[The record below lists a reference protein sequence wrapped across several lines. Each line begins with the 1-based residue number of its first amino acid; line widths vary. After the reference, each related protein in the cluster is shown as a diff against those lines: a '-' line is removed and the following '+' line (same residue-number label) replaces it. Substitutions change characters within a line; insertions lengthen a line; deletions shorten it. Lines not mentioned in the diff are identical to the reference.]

1 MHWLLAGKQGRGF
14 GYAPTCGVEPREI
27 KKYGRKPLPQQS
39 PARVGF
45 KHIQAVGGFRTLA
58 QTQAFRERAQ
68 ISSAVAADA
77 KEVLGEAEPGLLAQ
91 RFAEDAKETERLQP
105 VFPVSIAIAD
115 KNPMVLRAL
124 EALLT
129 RDRRF
134 NLVLMESDGTQFLS
148 KLAKYPVRL
157 GVIGWELP
165 PLRAPEILQAL
176 ARRPGAPKIVVYSGT
191 SNPGAPA
198 ETLRLGGAGFVS
210 KLSPPERLLEVFAAV
225 AAGDMVF
232 PFVGIH
238 SSRPDPMMS
247 LTQRERDLL
256 AALESGQS
264 NAQLAREFGVS
275 VNTVKFHLRNLFGKL
290 AVRNRTQAICLYLE
304 SQR

>member
-1 MHWLLAGKQGRGF
+1 MAQESSTRTRAKQ
-14 GYAPTCGVEPREI
+14 
-27 KKYGRKPLPQQS
+27 
-39 PARVGF
+39 
-45 KHIQAVGGFRTLA
+45 IQIVGGSRALA
-58 QTQAFRERAQ
+58 QTHPGRPRPARGDAGPLIGDYPAPNGIKERA
-68 ISSAVAADA
+68 DA
-77 KEVLGEAEPGLLAQ
+77 Q
-91 RFAEDAKETERLQP
+91 FDRDAGQAQP
-105 VFPVSIAIAD
+105 VFPVAIAIAD

-134 NLVLMESDGTQFLS
+134 NLVLMASDGTQLLNS
-148 KLAKYPVRL
+148 LADHPVSL

-165 PLRAPEILQAL
+165 PLRAPDILQAL
-176 ARRPGAPKIVVYSGT
+176 AKRPAAPKIVVYSGT
-191 SNPGAPA
+191 KNPAAPA
-198 ETLRLGGAGFVS
+198 EVLRLGGAGFVN

-232 PFVGIH
+232 PFVDIQRA
-238 SSRPDPMMS
+238 RPDPLTS
-247 LTQRERDLL
+247 LTHRERDLL

-290 AVRNRTQAICLYLE
+290 EVRNRTQAICLYLE
-304 SQR
+304 TKR

>member
-1 MHWLLAGKQGRGF
+1 M
-14 GYAPTCGVEPREI
+14 
-27 KKYGRKPLPQQS
+27 PQQS

-45 KHIQAVGGFRTLA
+45 KHIQAIGGFRTLG
-58 QTQAFRERAQ
+58 QTQAFRERPQ
-68 ISSAVAADA
+68 ISRAVALDA
-77 KEVLGEAEPGLLAQ
+77 KELMGEAGPGLLAE
-91 RFAEDAKETERLQP
+91 RFAAGVKDAEGLQP

-134 NLVLMESDGTQFLS
+134 NLVLMESDGAQFLGS
-148 KLAKYPVRL
+148 LAKYPARL

-165 PLRAPEILQAL
+165 PLRAPEILQVL
-176 ARRPGAPKIVVYSGT
+176 ARRPGAPKIIVYSGT
-191 SNPGAPA
+191 RNPGAPA

-225 AAGDMVF
+225 AAGDMVY
-232 PFVGIH
+232 PFDDIH
-238 SSRPDPMMS
+238 KARPDPITS

>member
-1 MHWLLAGKQGRGF
+1 METNNTLGNSDPRRLAGQSGE
-14 GYAPTCGVEPREI
+14 CG
-27 KKYGRKPLPQQS
+27 
-39 PARVGF
+39 
-45 KHIQAVGGFRTLA
+45 
-58 QTQAFRERAQ
+58 ERA
-68 ISSAVAADA
+68 
-77 KEVLGEAEPGLLAQ
+77 
-91 RFAEDAKETERLQP
+91 ERVQSI
-105 VFPVSIAIAD
+105 FPVSIAIAD
-115 KNPMVLRAL
+115 KNPMILRAL

-134 NLVLMESDGTQFLS
+134 NLLLMESDGTHFLS
-148 KLAKYPVRL
+148 SLARYPASL

-176 ARRPGAPKIVVYSGT
+176 ARRPGAPKIVVYSDT
-191 SNPGAPA
+191 RNPAAPA

-210 KLSPPERLLEVFAAV
+210 ELSPPERLLEVFAAV

-232 PFVGIH
+232 PFIDIH
-238 SSRPDPMMS
+238 KARQDPITS

-264 NAQLAREFGVS
+264 NAQLARDFGVS

-290 AVRNRTQAICLYLE
+290 DVCNRTQAICRYLE
-304 SQR
+304 TKR

>member
-1 MHWLLAGKQGRGF
+1 MLQADGAAAAGGPGQ
-14 GYAPTCGVEPREI
+14 YA
-27 KKYGRKPLPQQS
+27 
-39 PARVGF
+39 ARF
-45 KHIQAVGGFRTLA
+45 ESGGDFA
-58 QTQAFRERAQ
+58 IRAQ
-68 ISSAVAADA
+68 ASLPVNIAV
-77 KEVLGEAEPGLLAQ
+77 
-91 RFAEDAKETERLQP
+91 
-105 VFPVSIAIAD
+105 AD

-129 RDRRF
+129 RDSRF
-134 NLVLMESDGTQFLS
+134 NLLLTTSDGTQFLS
-148 KLAKYPVRL
+148 SLARHPVSL

-176 ARRPGAPKIVVYSGT
+176 ARRASAPKIVVYSGT
-191 SNPGAPA
+191 RNPAAPA

-232 PFVGIH
+232 PFVDIH
-238 SSRPDPMMS
+238 KAKPDPITT
-247 LTQRERDLL
+247 LTHRERDLL

-290 AVRNRTQAICLYLE
+290 DVRNRTQAICLYLE
-304 SQR
+304 TRR

>member
-1 MHWLLAGKQGRGF
+1 LAQESSTRIGGKQ
-14 GYAPTCGVEPREI
+14 
-27 KKYGRKPLPQQS
+27 
-39 PARVGF
+39 
-45 KHIQAVGGFRTLA
+45 IQLVGGFRALA
-58 QTQAFRERAQ
+58 QSHHTLEPAGL
-68 ISSAVAADA
+68 SLSTDDVAGNGNQGRSDPQFEGSPA
-77 KEVLGEAEPGLLAQ
+77 L
-91 RFAEDAKETERLQP
+91 TERSQAI
-105 VFPVSIAIAD
+105 FPVNIAIAD

-124 EALLT
+124 EALLA

-134 NLVLMESDGTQFLS
+134 NLSLMTGDGAHFLNS
-148 KLAKYPVRL
+148 LLHHQVSL

-165 PLRAPEILQAL
+165 PFRAPEILQAL
-176 ARRPGAPKIVVYSGT
+176 AKRPSAPKIVVYSGT
-191 SNPGAPA
+191 RNPAAPA

-232 PFVGIH
+232 PFVDIH
-238 SSRPDPMMS
+238 KARPDPIMS
-247 LTQRERDLL
+247 LTHRERDLL

-290 AVRNRTQAICLYLE
+290 DVRNRTQAICLYLE
-304 SQR
+304 TKR

>member
-1 MHWLLAGKQGRGF
+1 MAQETSARISTKQ
-14 GYAPTCGVEPREI
+14 
-27 KKYGRKPLPQQS
+27 
-39 PARVGF
+39 
-45 KHIQAVGGFRTLA
+45 IQIVGGIGALGQSHPCREPVP
-58 QTQAFRERAQ
+58 QAAGV
-68 ISSAVAADA
+68 SLKASDSDCAVALTKFDA
-77 KEVLGEAEPGLLAQ
+77 PLGSGAELVEHPQ
-91 RFAEDAKETERLQP
+91 S
-105 VFPVSIAIAD
+105 VFPVDIAIAD

-134 NLVLMESDGTQFLS
+134 NLVLMESDGALFINSLS
-148 KLAKYPVRL
+148 HHPVSL

-165 PLRAPEILQAL
+165 PLRAPEILLAL
-176 ARRPGAPKIVVYSGT
+176 AKRPSAPKIVVYSGT
-191 SNPGAPA
+191 KNPAAPA

-232 PFVGIH
+232 PFVDIH
-238 SSRPDPMMS
+238 KSRPDPLTS
-247 LTQRERDLL
+247 LTHRERDLL
-256 AALESGQS
+256 AALETGQS

-290 AVRNRTQAICLYLE
+290 DVRNRTQAICLYLE
-304 SQR
+304 TKR